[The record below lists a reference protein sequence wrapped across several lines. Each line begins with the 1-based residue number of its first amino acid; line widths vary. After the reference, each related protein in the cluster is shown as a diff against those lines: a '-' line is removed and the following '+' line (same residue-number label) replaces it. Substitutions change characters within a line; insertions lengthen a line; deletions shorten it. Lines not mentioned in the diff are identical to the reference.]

1 MGAHRLA
8 LQERT
13 RPDLDLAC
21 ACIES
26 IPCLPK
32 MELGNSQ
39 IGIVCGSMLCSR
51 LLALVARLDLDLA
64 VDSGAACAESPKPP
78 CSPQHACRVF
88 VGVLFSRFWAT
99 PYVSFFASS
108 VLRL

>member
-51 LLALVARLDLDLA
+51 LLALVAGLHLDLA

-78 CSPQHACRVF
+78 CSPQHACRAPATR
-88 VGVLFSRFWAT
+88 FSPGSGSRSKFHFSLLA
-99 PYVSFFASS
+99 
-108 VLRL
+108 